1 MGKTYPKVYATCT
14 QCGSTKIYIVSQ
26 VRQRVTKACS
36 CFSVKSNGEVLIATA
51 LKELNIEYETQKIFD
66 DLKVKSNLSYD
77 FYLPK
82 ENILIEFQGQQ
93 HYKPI
98 EKFGGQEQFER
109 QVQHDKIKKDYAQ
122 KNNYRFLEISYQD
135 QKSINKEFILNKIK
149 EVMAP

>member
-1 MGKTYPKVYATCT
+1 MATLNKFANKFPSII
-14 QCGSTKIYIVSQ
+14 QKYTKEQ
-26 VRQRVTKACS
+26 
-36 CFSVKSNGEVLIATA
+36 
-51 LKELNIEYETQKIFD
+51 IFD